1 MEPAGFIL
9 KWGKI
14 LVIIM
19 GFTNASRLVLLL
31 ERAYAYFCT
40 LLQCFT
46 PLLKYMIFT
55 NLPGMFPNFS
65 NARAS
70 IFFFVFRSNK
80 LNHASSFT

>member
-1 MEPAGFIL
+1 MESAGSIL

-14 LVIIM
+14 LVIVT

-46 PLLKYMIFT
+46 PRLKCMMFT
-55 NLPGMFPNFS
+55 KNVSGMFPNFS
-65 NARAS
+65 NARVS
-70 IFFFVFRSNK
+70 IFFFVF
-80 LNHASSFT
+80 

>member
-46 PLLKYMIFT
+46 PFLKYMMFT
-55 NLPGMFPNFS
+55 KNVSGMFPNFS
-65 NARAS
+65 NAMPT
-70 IFFFVFRSNK
+70 IK
-80 LNHASSFT
+80 LEH